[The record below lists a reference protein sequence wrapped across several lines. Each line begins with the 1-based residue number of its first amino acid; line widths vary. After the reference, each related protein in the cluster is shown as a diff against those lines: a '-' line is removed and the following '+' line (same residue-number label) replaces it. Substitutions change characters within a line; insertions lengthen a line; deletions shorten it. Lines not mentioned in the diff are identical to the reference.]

1 MLNLLVGGTM
11 LLSAS
16 QVAISGDTD
25 CPTPADIRRYLV
37 PLLPDTRDAAAPDRV
52 VLEMGSENELQ
63 VILTSVE
70 GVVLKKRAIPRSSTC
85 DHLAET
91 VAVLI
96 ASWETELHP
105 GWSPIIE
112 PPSERPNAPPS
123 NTNNGLAAWTT
134 IGTSLS
140 DAAGSIAPAVS
151 LGFALGPRRGRWTAR
166 LSAIGVAA
174 HKATLGPGE
183 ISWKRLSAAAGIGTT
198 VGSGPIDLDI
208 EVAGVGGA
216 IVVTGHGF
224 SSNQTVVR
232 PDVGLSLGARLNWHL
247 GNVAPWAGVGLD
259 IWPLGQE
266 ARVAGWPDGR
276 PLPRVEPRIGIGIT
290 ALIWQ

>member
-37 PLLPDTRDAAAPDRV
+37 PLLPDTRDAAVPDRV
-52 VLEMGSENELQ
+52 VLEMGSETELQ
-63 VILTSVE
+63 VILTNVD
-70 GVVLKKRAIPRSSTC
+70 GVILKKRAIPRSSAC

-112 PPSERPNAPPS
+112 PPTERTNAPPS

-208 EVAGVGGA
+208 EAAGVA
-216 IVVTGHGF
+216 PRRRLVARRAAELARRQRRT
-224 SSNQTVVR
+224 
-232 PDVGLSLGARLNWHL
+232 LGRR
-247 GNVAPWAGVGLD
+247 GVGHLAARPGSPRSGVARRTTTAAHRAPGRNRHHRAD
-259 IWPLGQE
+259 LAVTKPSGQ
-266 ARVAGWPDGR
+266 
-276 PLPRVEPRIGIGIT
+276 T
-290 ALIWQ
+290 